1 MKSVKPKT
9 SEIRRLQL
17 TGGSTFIVSLPKR
30 WVVEHGLVAKDHVRV
45 EWRPSGNLRII
56 PEASSITRRRE
67 VEIDLD
73 SLPSN
78 LAIDHL
84 IAAYLSGAVMIR
96 VRRTGGFSSSD
107 RKLLRRFIAIGR
119 GIEIVNETDKMIEI
133 ESLVD
138 LGTLS
143 IYSSLNRMYLLVRTV
158 LKDVMFFFETGDDSN
173 LDDIE
178 ERENEVDALRLL
190 IERHIGGVLESASLE
205 DSAGLTRWEA
215 AELGNLVR
223 TMERMGDHVNQ
234 LGILARNIDR
244 VQKIDYNALPFSVV
258 PSWLSSFRA
267 LNSNIKRPN
276 LKEIHEAKDE
286 LRKNMTILSEYEES
300 LWESSETSDALFLHR
315 CSESIRRLC
324 AYAIDMAE
332 ILLNIIIHKNA
343 NMVIVE

>member
-73 SLPSN
+73 ALPPD

-84 IAAYLSGAVMIR
+84 IAAYLSGAAIIR
-96 VRRTGGFSSSD
+96 VRRKHGFSSSD
-107 RKLLRRFIAIGR
+107 RKLLRRFISIGR
-119 GIEIVNETDKMIEI
+119 GIEIVNESDKMIEI

-138 LGTLS
+138 IGSLS

-158 LKDVMFFFETGDDSN
+158 LKDVMNSFESGDDSN

-205 DSAGLTRWEA
+205 DSAGLNRWEA

-234 LGILARNIDR
+234 LGHLASDIER
-244 VQKIDYNALPFSVV
+244 VQEIDCNVLPFTIV
-258 PSWLSSFRA
+258 PSWLKSFKA

-286 LRKNMTILSEYEES
+286 LRKNMAILSQFEES
-300 LWESSETSDALFLHR
+300 LWERSEASDALFLHR

-324 AYAIDMAE
+324 AYASDMAE

-343 NMVIVE
+343 SMVVVE